1 MAVPAASVGNSG
13 YALRTGYLL
22 LAFTAVV
29 WGLNFP
35 VLKLGL
41 DYSPPLL
48 YTTLRMFLGTVTMF
62 GVAYAMGILR
72 LPQRADYPV
81 VLSVGL
87 MQNMGFIAL
96 VTAGLQFLPA
106 GRGAILAYTSPIWVV
121 PAAALFL
128 GERLTPGRALGVAL
142 GLCGLMAM
150 FNPLGVAWE
159 EPGALLGAGLIL
171 CATFVWTLGLVHI
184 RRHHWRGDVL
194 SLMPW
199 QLLISV
205 VVMVPLALALENPAA
220 IDWQP
225 AFYWNVL
232 FSGAIASGVCVAAQV
247 GAMRSLPAVS
257 MSLSSMA
264 VPAVGVLTSIWVLSE
279 RPTVADIAGFALIA
293 AGILAVAL
301 SDRRAAAVATPAP
314 PSHHSCRGLKP

>member
-1 MAVPAASVGNSG
+1 MAVPAVSVGNSQ

-22 LAFTAVV
+22 LAFTAIT

-48 YTTLRMFLGTVTMF
+48 YTALRMFLGMLTMF
-62 GVAYAMGILR
+62 AVAYAMGILR
-72 LPQRADYPV
+72 LPAKADFPV

-87 MQNMGFIAL
+87 LQNMGFIGL

-106 GRGAILAYTSPIWVV
+106 GRSAILAYTSPIWVV

-128 GERLTPGRALGVAL
+128 GERLTPGRLVGVAL
-142 GLCGLMAM
+142 GLLGLMAM
-150 FNPLGVAWE
+150 FNPLALSWQ
-159 EPGALLGAGLIL
+159 EPGTLIGAGLIL
-171 CATFVWTLGLVHI
+171 SATFVWTLGLVHI
-184 RRHHWRGDVL
+184 RLHHWHGDVL

-199 QLLISV
+199 QLLTSV
-205 VVMVPLALALENPAA
+205 VVMVPLALALESPAA

-279 RPTVADIAGFALIA
+279 RPTIADITGFALIA

-301 SDRRAAAVATPAP
+301 SDRRAAVAAAEPSAIPP
-314 PSHHSCRGLKP
+314 PSR